1 MRKSKTLIHFTD
13 PGHGWVRVR
22 RDDLIFQVIANEVT
36 SCSYQRGN
44 YVYLEEDYDLG
55 LYYKELK
62 ARGYEI
68 KWKSSHT
75 DKMSKIRS
83 YVPYVK

>member
-1 MRKSKTLIHFTD
+1 MRKSKTLNYFTD
-13 PGHGWVRVR
+13 PDHGWVRVR
-22 RDDLIFQVIANEVT
+22 RDDLIFQTIANEVT

-44 YVYLEEDYDLG
+44 YVYLEEDCDLG

-75 DKMSKIRS
+75 DKRSKIRS
-83 YVPYVK
+83 YAPYVK

>member
-1 MRKSKTLIHFTD
+1 MCKSKTLNHFTD

-22 RDDLIFQVIANEVT
+22 RDDLIFQSIANEVT

-75 DKMSKIRS
+75 DKCLKSVVM
-83 YVPYVK
+83 PLM